1 MLYEA
6 RYFTGVQAC
15 DGVIV
20 HGCVLVSNMT
30 GASCDLFITFK
41 PLALSAGGGCVE
53 MGKMREARY

>member
-1 MLYEA
+1 MLSEA
-6 RYFTGVQAC
+6 HYVTGVQVC

-30 GASCDLFITFK
+30 GASCDPFITFE

-53 MGKMREARY
+53 MGKIERS